1 MHNGVYC
8 DLDEC
13 LCKIDANFDVTGEF
27 RRIEV
32 GEWYL
37 NSWGKAER
45 AEFKTFSRFIHL
57 KEKER
62 FFEFDGRKFK
72 VPVGFKFERVGI
84 PGSGDIGKWLGTRP
98 EGGLTRIESD
108 VTKYGFTY
116 FIFRKESK

>member
-1 MHNGVYC
+1 MNNSVYC

-13 LCKIDANFDVTGEF
+13 LNKIEDGFEVTGEF

-45 AEFKTFSRFIHL
+45 AEFKTISRFIHL

-72 VPVGFKFERVGI
+72 EPVGFEFERVGI
-84 PGSGDIGKWLGTRP
+84 PGPGDIGKLLTTRP
-98 EGGLTRIESD
+98 ESGLTRIESD
-108 VTKYGFTY
+108 VAKFGHTY